1 MNKSIRTILCFALL
15 CFAVV
20 LLYFGRGLWNR
31 PNMTT
36 NADDFKLEV
45 YNNSDNLLYL
55 SEDYMVDDQIVLKQG
70 YYETVNL
77 KGTSQ
82 SIFIPIDPKS
92 LERLPS
98 DDFEEGT
105 TFEIDGKK
113 YIIHVTGSEY
123 SAELEENK

>member
-31 PNMTT
+31 PNMTA